1 MRYGRGKEV
10 YNGAEG
16 PGRQA
21 AKKTGLVRG
30 CRTKPFIFS
39 GGAGGRAGAREGPR
53 RGQPRESSCAASAG
67 VSPGAALSS
76 CRSVRCARRT
86 SGICNEKITILLSN
100 YMYYW
105 AAQLLTLVANISRI
119 LMVPTGRARRTWALF
134 WQKRRSLFLSIVQSN
149 SSFPYHFFR
158 NSDF

>member
-67 VSPGAALSS
+67 VSPGAGVRALPFSS
-76 CRSVRCARRT
+76 AK
-86 SGICNEKITILLSN
+86 GGAGAPLF
-100 YMYYW
+100 
-105 AAQLLTLVANISRI
+105 
-119 LMVPTGRARRTWALF
+119 PGRKGYVLRGLRW
-134 WQKRRSLFLSIVQSN
+134 
-149 SSFPYHFFR
+149 P
-158 NSDF
+158 